1 MCPELIK
8 FIRKDTY
15 VDDIVSGVNILSE
28 FEVIKKK
35 KKKKSIEL
43 FPKGGFS
50 LHRWHLN
57 ISLLENSDS
66 NNNDELTYAK
76 Q

>member
-15 VDDIVSGVNILSE
+15 VDDIVSWVNILSE

-35 KKKKSIEL
+35 KKSIEL
-43 FPKGGFS
+43 FSKGSFS

>member
-35 KKKKSIEL
+35 SIEL
-43 FPKGGFS
+43 IPKGGFS
-50 LHRWHLN
+50 LHR
-57 ISLLENSDS
+57 
-66 NNNDELTYAK
+66 
-76 Q
+76 

>member
-50 LHRWHLN
+50 LHR
-57 ISLLENSDS
+57 
-66 NNNDELTYAK
+66 
-76 Q
+76 

>member
-15 VDDIVSGVNILSE
+15 VDDIVSWVNILSE

-35 KKKKSIEL
+35 KKSIEL
-43 FPKGGFS
+43 FSKGSFS
-50 LHRWHLN
+50 LHR
-57 ISLLENSDS
+57 
-66 NNNDELTYAK
+66 
-76 Q
+76 

>member
-35 KKKKSIEL
+35 KKKSIEL
-43 FPKGGFS
+43 FPKGGLS
-50 LHRWHLN
+50 LHR
-57 ISLLENSDS
+57 
-66 NNNDELTYAK
+66 
-76 Q
+76 